1 MKSLEKTPLIE
12 LCVEGVDGVLAAEA
26 AGADR
31 VELCASLLEGGL
43 TPSHGIIRVSLER
56 AKIPVF
62 PIIRPRGGD
71 FLYSDAEF
79 ATMLADVRACREM
92 GAEGVVF
99 GCLTAEATYDEPRMR
114 ALVEAAGPMSTT
126 SHRAFDMTR
135 DLDAAVEALVRCGVK
150 RVLTSGQRDTAME
163 GLANLRRTVERAAGR
178 LTVMACGFLDAGNIA
193 AVRDGSGAQ
202 ELHFAAMKQVP
213 SAMAWHNPH
222 VGMGG
227 TGKAEEN
234 DRSREYALTVTDT
247 ELAAAII
254 AAARR

>member
-1 MKSLEKTPLIE
+1 MTSPLIE

-43 TPSHGIIRVSLER
+43 TPSLGIIRVALER
-56 AKIPVF
+56 ARIPVY

-71 FLYSDAEF
+71 FLYSEAEF
-79 ATMLADVRACREM
+79 ATMLADIRACRDM
-92 GAEGVVF
+92 GVKGVVF
-99 GCLTAEATYDEPRMR
+99 GCLNADATYDEARMR

-135 DLDAAVEALVRCGVK
+135 DLDQAVEALVRCGVK

-178 LTVMACGFLDAGNIA
+178 LKVMACGFLDAANIA
-193 AVRDGSGAQ
+193 TVRDGSGVD

-213 SAMAWHNPH
+213 SGMSWHNPH

-234 DRSREYALTVTDT
+234 DRSREYALSVTDT
-247 ELAAAII
+247 DLAAAII